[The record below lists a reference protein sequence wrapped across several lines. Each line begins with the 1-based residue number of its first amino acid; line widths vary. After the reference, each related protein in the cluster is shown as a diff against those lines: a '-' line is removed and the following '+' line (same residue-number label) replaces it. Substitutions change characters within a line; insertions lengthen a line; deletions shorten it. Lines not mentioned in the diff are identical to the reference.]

1 MNIETIKN
9 MTREE
14 LEFSLMAMIH
24 QAEERERN
32 ANDLT
37 YSNCIAYSPSA
48 IREELY
54 CMEDAGYFDYALEDE
69 RSAIV
74 WARTTASNEEL
85 NLLAQYIL
93 SSDSVWTEYNESLM
107 SGLMDYY
114 RTIKKE
120 KNNE

>member
-14 LEFSLMAMIH
+14 LEFSLVAMIR

-54 CMEDAGYFDYALEDE
+54 CMEESGYFENALEDE

-85 NLLAQYIL
+85 NHLAQYIL
-93 SSDSVWTEYNESLM
+93 SWDSVWTEYNESLL

-114 RTIKKE
+114 RTIKEE

>member
-14 LEFSLMAMIH
+14 LEFSLVAMIR

-54 CMEDAGYFDYALEDE
+54 CMEDGGMFEDE
-69 RSAIV
+69 SEDLRSAIT
-74 WARTTASNEEL
+74 WARVTASNEEL
-85 NLLAQYIL
+85 NLMAQYIL
-93 SSDSVWTEYNESLM
+93 SSDSVWIDYKDNLLSAVV
-107 SGLMDYY
+107 DYY
-114 RTIKKE
+114 QMNKE
-120 KNNE
+120 KKNNE